1 MNVIVTSNNIEYN
14 GFVKVSSLSDVG
26 TIVGSIDFLVFHKS
40 TETREEKVEYLT
52 KLKNSVKTIIY
63 IRDREYMEQAVQ
75 MIVIGSDGKYI
86 DDEFFLESSEELN
99 RLIINLNEVTEMV
112 QMGGVPVLSDFFNR
126 YLKEG
131 KSGFNAGY
139 LSVVKKAVE
148 TMLADYHKKD
158 IELLKMS
165 TTATEI
171 FSNSTEIIHRV
182 RSESQKLRDA
192 VDKIE
197 STKDSINSTN
207 IYSASGMQSIVFFP
221 KVSFIKTKNI
231 IRIKEMGTCMYLTS
245 FMLGFRTY
253 LEHIAYLRPKLII
266 IEPVG
271 KQYEVKYGEFPWV
284 TQQDVKSMQGFYNNV
299 VFTNYPSKEV
309 LHKLLDDADYDTFI
323 VVDRL
328 KTSNEHI
335 LNCKGSV
342 VKYVVSGESIIKKFR
357 LDKNNCFSIV
367 GEAPGILFTVPVF
380 PDYPKDFSQ
389 REQMYLRVCSA
400 FYDKLCSA
408 KRR

>member
-1 MNVIVTSNNIEYN
+1 MNVIVTSNNIDYN
-14 GFVKVSSLSDVG
+14 GFVKVSSLSDVSN
-26 TIVGSIDFLVFHKS
+26 IVGNIDFLVFHKS

-52 KLKNSVKTIIY
+52 KLKNSVNTIIY

-99 RLIINLNEVTEMV
+99 RLIINLNEVAEMV
-112 QMGGVPVLSDFFNR
+112 QLGGVPVLSDFFNR

-131 KSGFNAGY
+131 KSGFNSGY
-139 LSVVKKAVE
+139 LSVVKEAVE

-171 FSNSTEIIHRV
+171 FANSTEIIHRV
-182 RSESQKLRDA
+182 RSEQQKLKDA
-192 VDKIE
+192 VEKIE
-197 STKDSINSTN
+197 STRENTSVPNSFN
-207 IYSASGMQSIVFFP
+207 AFGMQSIVYFP
-221 KVSFIKTKNI
+221 RVSYMKSKNI

-253 LEHIAYLRPKLII
+253 LEHIRFARPKLIV

-284 TQQDVKSMQGFYNNV
+284 TQQNVRSMQGYYNNV

-309 LHKLLDDADYDTFI
+309 LYKLLEDSDYDTFV

-328 KTSNEHI
+328 KTANDHI
-335 LNCKGSV
+335 LNCKESPV
-342 VKYVVSGESIIKKFR
+342 RYVVSGDSVIRKFR

-367 GEAPGILFTVPVF
+367 GETPGTMFTVPVF
-380 PDYPKDFSQ
+380 PDYPKDVSQ
-389 REQMYLRVCSA
+389 REQIYLRVCSA
-400 FYDKLCSA
+400 FYDKLSSG

>member
-14 GFVKVSSLSDVG
+14 GFVKVAFLSEVEA
-26 TIVGSIDFLVFHKS
+26 IVGNIDFLVFHKS

-52 KLKNSVKTIIY
+52 KLKNVVGTIVY

-131 KSGFNAGY
+131 KSGFNSGY
-139 LSVVKKAVE
+139 LSVVKQAVE
-148 TMLADYHKKD
+148 TMLSDYHKKD

-182 RSESQKLRDA
+182 RTEQQKLRDA
-192 VDKIE
+192 VEKIE
-197 STKDSINSTN
+197 RAKENNNFTGQ
-207 IYSASGMQSIVFFP
+207 YSASGMQSIVYFP
-221 KVSFIKTKNI
+221 RVSYMKTSNI
-231 IRIKEMGTCMYLTS
+231 IRIKEMGTSMYLIS
-245 FMLGFRTY
+245 FMLGFREY
-253 LEHIAYLRPKLII
+253 LEHIRYLRPKLIV

-271 KQYEVKYGEFPWV
+271 KQYEMKYSEFPWV
-284 TQQDVKSMQGFYNNV
+284 TQQNVKSMQGYYNNV

-309 LHKLLDDADYDTFI
+309 LHKLLDDPDYDTFI

-328 KTSNEHI
+328 KTNNEHI
-335 LNCKGSV
+335 LNCKESLIR
-342 VKYVVSGESIIKKFR
+342 YAVSGDSIIKKFKLNR
-357 LDKNNCFSIV
+357 SNCFSII
-367 GEAPGILFTVPVF
+367 GEVQGAMFTVPVF
-380 PDYPKDFSQ
+380 QNYPKEANQ

-400 FYDKLCSA
+400 YYDKLCIV